1 VCRSARRLEARG
13 PGVGCGCAVDQVDR
27 DLCSLHEEIAKE
39 MVLIRVLQM
48 FLFLAV
54 ACV

>member
-27 DLCSLHEEIAKE
+27 DLCSLHEE